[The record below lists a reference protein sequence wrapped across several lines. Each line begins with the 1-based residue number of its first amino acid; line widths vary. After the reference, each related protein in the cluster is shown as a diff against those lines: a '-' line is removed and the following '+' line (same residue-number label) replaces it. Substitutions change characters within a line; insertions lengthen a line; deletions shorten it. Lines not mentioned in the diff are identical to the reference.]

1 MKLGNAANLNRIKM
15 KGKQVRIHLTGG
27 QEQIRGLFRHC
38 TNGAD
43 GTRENHCTEMPRKY
57 TSVNEL

>member
-1 MKLGNAANLNRIKM
+1 MN
-15 KGKQVRIHLTGG
+15 GKQVRFHLTGG

-43 GTRENHCTEMPRKY
+43 GNERESLYVNARKY
-57 TSVNEL
+57 IKVNEL

>member
-43 GTRENHCTEMPRKY
+43 GTRENHCT
-57 TSVNEL
+57 